1 MDEAYADQQR
11 WTRMSIMST
20 AGSGYFSSDRTI
32 QQYAEVHLRR
42 SRPSLAVCPVAE
54 WHCMLLPP
62 AETLPPYG
70 VLLSITFLISGS
82 AGDLG
87 RQAMLRSSQ
96 HVTDLTGAIRLLQR
110 SSAIDR

>member
-1 MDEAYADQQR
+1 VDEAYADQQR

-42 SRPSLAVCPVAE
+42 SHPSLAACFDRSTR
-54 WHCMLLPP
+54 CMLLPS

-70 VLLSITFLISGS
+70 MLLSITLLIPGS

-87 RQAMLRSSQ
+87 RQAMLRPSQ
-96 HVTDLTGAIRLLQR
+96 HVNELTDAIRLPHSEQCNR
-110 SSAIDR
+110 